1 MSGLQRGCEN
11 VLLFVILF
19 TDTTFSRVHLRC
31 NTIYVNNQASK
42 TIHDIGV
49 K

>member
-11 VLLFVILF
+11 VLLFVIVF
-19 TDTTFSRVHLRC
+19 TDTTFSRVHLKC
-31 NTIYVNNQASK
+31 IAIYVNNQASK
-42 TIHDIGV
+42 TIHDIGI